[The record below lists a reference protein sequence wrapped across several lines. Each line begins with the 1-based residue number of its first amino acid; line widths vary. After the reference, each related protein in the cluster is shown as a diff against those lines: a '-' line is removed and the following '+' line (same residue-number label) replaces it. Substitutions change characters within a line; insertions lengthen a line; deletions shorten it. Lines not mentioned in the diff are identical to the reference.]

1 MATSESTVADRVA
14 PRDKLP
20 PLELARWFHEH
31 ADALVERWVEEVRG
45 RLTSWSESHGPTLQ
59 RFFELHVA
67 MVPATLGP
75 YREEIE
81 PLWLQ
86 LAELFGSISAHRGL
100 AAGEVIE
107 EFQVLRDVLIR
118 LLYADPPAVDGAR
131 VSLRDLLRVNRV
143 IDRGVTQA
151 SIGHT
156 DALFFTLFQ
165 GSGVPESLDEDLVE
179 EVHAQLDQIEEGLI
193 ALAGRGE
200 PWLAPGPGT
209 GR

>member
-14 PRDKLP
+14 PREKLP
-20 PLELARWFHEH
+20 PLVLARWFQEH
-31 ADALVERWVEEVRG
+31 ADEVVERWVEEVRA
-45 RLTSWSESHGPTLQ
+45 RLRSWSESHGPTLE
-59 RFFELHVA
+59 RFFDLHVA
-67 MVPATLGP
+67 MLPATLGP

-86 LAELFGSISAHRGL
+86 LAELFGSVSAHRGL

-118 LLYADPPAVDGAR
+118 LLYTDPPASEGAR

-143 IDRGVTQA
+143 VDRGVTQA
-151 SIGHT
+151 SVGHT

-179 EVHAQLDQIEEGLI
+179 EIHAQLDQIEEDLH
-193 ALAGRGE
+193 ALSGRGH
-200 PWLAPGPGT
+200 PWLVSGPDEQ
-209 GR
+209 R